1 MRRIQAVLGLVGVA
15 FLWGGCASPMMVF
28 TEPGN
33 AEVLVDG
40 QLIGRSPILYE
51 GSSAWNGGVKV
62 TARLPEYQE
71 SAVEVSREL
80 APWGWYLPDSVRIR
94 LEPMEE

>member
-1 MRRIQAVLGLVGVA
+1 MRRIRTVLGLVGVA
-15 FLWGGCASPMMVF
+15 FLWSGCASTMMVF

-62 TARLPEYQE
+62 TARLPGYQE
-71 SAVEVSREL
+71 ATVAVSREL
-80 APWGWYLPDSVRIR
+80 FYWGVYLPDSVRIR

>member
-1 MRRIQAVLGLVGVA
+1 
-15 FLWGGCASPMMVF
+15 MMVF

-51 GSSAWNGGVKV
+51 GSSAWDGGVKV
-62 TARLPEYQE
+62 TARLPGYQE
-71 SAVEVSREL
+71 STVAVSREL
-80 APWGWYLPDSVRIR
+80 FYWGVYLPDEVHIR
-94 LEPMEE
+94 LEPVEESPLPEDGSL